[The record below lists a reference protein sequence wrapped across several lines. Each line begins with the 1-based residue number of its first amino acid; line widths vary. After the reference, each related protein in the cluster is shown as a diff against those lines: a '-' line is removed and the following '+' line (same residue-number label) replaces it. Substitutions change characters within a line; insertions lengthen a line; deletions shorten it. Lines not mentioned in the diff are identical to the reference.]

1 MKVEGLSISEVVA
14 AVLIAG
20 VLSLIA
26 GVLIGRRTP
35 VTQKRGTGVLKRTR
49 QVGTFEARDSK
60 GKLVTLAIL
69 QEYLDAGTHGDP
81 DAERK
86 GRRLIMSSD
95 GRHVAKVAT
104 RKYRIAGTAADLTAD
119 DPNAP

>member
-1 MKVEGLSISEVVA
+1 MEGLSISEIVV
-14 AVLIAG
+14 AVLIGGAL
-20 VLSLIA
+20 VLIA

-35 VTQKRGTGVLKRTR
+35 VTKKRGTALIKRTR

-60 GKLVTLAIL
+60 GKLVTLVIL

-104 RKYRIAGTAADLTAD
+104 RKYRIAGTATDLTTD